1 MGCPYEGDVNPE
13 KVNYV
18 AEKLYNMGCYEISL
32 GDTIGVGTP
41 EKTHKLFQAIK
52 NIPKENL
59 AAHFHDTYDKA
70 IENLL
75 AALEVN
81 YYSNHIPM
89 LFIGKYRNY
98 RFLCCWIRRMPLC

>member
-1 MGCPYEGDVNPE
+1 MGCPYEGEIAPE

-18 AEKLYNMGCYEISL
+18 AEKLYEMGIFFNRANLIIRKGCYEISL

-52 NIPKENL
+52 NIPKESL

-75 AALEVN
+75 AALEV
-81 YYSNHIPM
+81 IGV
-89 LFIGKYRNY
+89 LFQ
-98 RFLCCWIRRMPLC
+98 

>member
-1 MGCPYEGDVNPE
+1 MFLVLWDAHMKEMLPL
-13 KVNYV
+13 K
-18 AEKLYNMGCYEISL
+18 KLTGLLKNFMKWVIIKIFWREINISIGCYEISL

-52 NIPKENL
+52 NIPKERL

-70 IENLL
+70 IQNLL

-81 YYSNHIPM
+81 FVNE
-89 LFIGKYRNY
+89 K
-98 RFLCCWIRRMPLC
+98 

>member
-1 MGCPYEGDVNPE
+1 MKWVQISRVKFTLINT
-13 KVNYV
+13 
-18 AEKLYNMGCYEISL
+18 GCYEISL

-75 AALEVN
+75 AALEV
-81 YYSNHIPM
+81 IFDFPVPKM
-89 LFIGKYRNY
+89 RNTI
-98 RFLCCWIRRMPLC
+98 LCLSFHFPYF